1 MYKLLIDNIDET
13 SFCFE
18 QENSQ
23 WPDRKEALN
32 EAQLSVKRLTKKK
45 KKNPGILKFLTH
57 AKGSN

>member
-23 WPDRKEALN
+23 WPDRKEALK

-45 KKNPGILKFLTH
+45 KIPV
-57 AKGSN
+57 S